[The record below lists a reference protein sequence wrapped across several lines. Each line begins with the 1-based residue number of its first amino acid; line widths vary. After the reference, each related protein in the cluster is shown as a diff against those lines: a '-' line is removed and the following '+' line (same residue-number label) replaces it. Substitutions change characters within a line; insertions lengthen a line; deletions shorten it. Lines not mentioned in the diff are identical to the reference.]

1 MPPMLE
7 PLADPP
13 ARQWLPVQQ
22 APQSDRG
29 MHTHTL
35 CHQHFKLMTKGHR
48 GCPEELIDNAA
59 FIVSTPSLTP
69 DFLPPSS
76 ERISFIRKIT
86 VLHKHLTK
94 LAITPLSL
102 THTHSLSSDPSI
114 NVVIL

>member
-1 MPPMLE
+1 MLE

-69 DFLPPSS
+69 DFLSS
-76 ERISFIRKIT
+76 TIQ
-86 VLHKHLTK
+86 
-94 LAITPLSL
+94 
-102 THTHSLSSDPSI
+102 
-114 NVVIL
+114 